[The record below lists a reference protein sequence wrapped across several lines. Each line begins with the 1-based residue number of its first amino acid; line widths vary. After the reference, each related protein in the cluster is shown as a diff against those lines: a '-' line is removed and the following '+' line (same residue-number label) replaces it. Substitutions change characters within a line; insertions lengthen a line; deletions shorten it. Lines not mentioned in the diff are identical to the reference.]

1 MDAGRGEPS
10 GGGDDRGFLGRDT
23 ILGGGVHARGGIA
36 TAVNAARVAVYPG
49 SFDPPT
55 NGHLD
60 IVERAARLFDRV
72 VVGVGTNLA
81 KRTFFGDDERIALMR
96 EACAAIPT
104 VEVRGFDTLTV
115 EFARVVGARFVI
127 RGIRA
132 LSDFEFEFEM
142 ANMNRRLAPE
152 IEMVFLMTAP
162 EYLFLSASR
171 VKELAAFG
179 ASVDGMVPPNVAKA
193 LAVHRSSDRLRTG
206 ATEPTD

>member
-1 MDAGRGEPS
+1 MTER
-10 GGGDDRGFLGRDT
+10 
-23 ILGGGVHARGGIA
+23 IA
-36 TAVNAARVAVYPG
+36 IYPG

-60 IVERAARLFDRV
+60 IVERASKLFDRV
-72 VVGVGTNLA
+72 VVAVGLNRA
-81 KRTFFGDDERIALMR
+81 KRTFFSDDDRIALMR
-96 EACAAIPT
+96 DACARFT
-104 VEVRGFDTLTV
+104 NVEVKGFDTLTV
-115 EFARVVGARFVI
+115 DFARAVGAKFVI

-152 IEMVFLMTAP
+152 VEMVFLMTSP

-179 ASVDGMVPPNVAKA
+179 SPVVDDMVPPNVAKRLRA
-193 LAVHRSSDRLRTG
+193 DGRKRGLRTG
-206 ATEPTD
+206 ATEPSD